1 MGRPPH
7 RAAGNDTIRQPPCA
21 RSGRVPGK
29 IVALVAYSPRA
40 QTMRPC
46 PAWACQVAQAGT
58 GSCGGIGRGYAL
70 VEEAKGEELY
80 RDLLPRRPVRSVLGW
95 PGGPADAAEPEA
107 WLRSEAENCKVTI
120 VVLLLLY
127 PMQSHLH
134 AVSLGP

>member
-1 MGRPPH
+1 VPAARRNPSSPLHLMQSRMRL
-7 RAAGNDTIRQPPCA
+7 RACT
-21 RSGRVPGK
+21 
-29 IVALVAYSPRA
+29 
-40 QTMRPC
+40 TT
-46 PAWACQVAQAGT
+46 AWACQVAQQAGT
-58 GSCGGIGRGYAL
+58 GSCGGIGRGYGL

-80 RDLLPRRPVRSVLGW
+80 RDLLPRWPVRSVLGW

-120 VVLLLLY
+120 VVLLLFY